1 MLAALPRLRRFAWS
15 LTGNPHDADDL
26 LQTTVERVLERSVPA
41 DADVT
46 KWMFKVCRNLWID
59 EVRSRDVRQRAAQAP
74 EIAEA
79 PASASGEAQAIGEL
93 SLREV
98 NAAMDALPE
107 DQRAVVVL
115 VAVEGLTYREAAEVL
130 EMPIGTVMSRLSRA
144 RAVLAKQFQ
153 AADGA
158 EPSGVETSHD

>member
-1 MLAALPRLRRFAWS
+1 MAALPRLRRFAWS
-15 LTGNPHDADDL
+15 LTGNRHDADDL
-26 LQTTVERVLERSVPA
+26 MQATVERALERSIPE

-46 KWMFKVCRNLWID
+46 RWMFKVCRNLWID

-74 EIAEA
+74 ELTEQ
-79 PASASGEAQAIGEL
+79 PTVSGETTAIGEL
-93 SLREV
+93 TLREV

-115 VAVEGLTYREAAEVL
+115 VTVEGLTYREAAEVL

-144 RAVLAKQFQ
+144 RATLARQLE
-153 AADGA
+153 AADAAG
-158 EPSGVETSHD
+158 PRGMETTHE

>member
-1 MLAALPRLRRFAWS
+1 MLAVLPRLRRFAWS
-15 LTGNPHDADDL
+15 LTGNQHDADDL
-26 LQTTVERVLERSVPA
+26 MQATVERALERSVPE

-46 KWMFKVCRNLWID
+46 RWMFKVCRNLWID

-74 EIAEA
+74 ELTEQ
-79 PASASGEAQAIGEL
+79 PTVSGETTAIGEL
-93 SLREV
+93 TLREV

-115 VAVEGLTYREAAEVL
+115 VTVEGLTYREAAEVL

-144 RAVLAKQFQ
+144 RATLAKQFE
-153 AADGA
+153 AADAAG
-158 EPSGVETSHD
+158 PRGMETTDE